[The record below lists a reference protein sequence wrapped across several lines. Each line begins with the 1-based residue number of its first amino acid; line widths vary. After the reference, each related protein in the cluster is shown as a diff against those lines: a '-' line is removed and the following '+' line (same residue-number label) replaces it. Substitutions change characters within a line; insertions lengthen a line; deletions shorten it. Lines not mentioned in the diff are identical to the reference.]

1 MLDLG
6 TLRINVEADASAA
19 EKSLKGVKS
28 DVEELETSSDKATS
42 GMSGGWKS
50 FASTAGTVAVGAF
63 AGLTAAVG
71 GLVSIANETQED
83 MGKLDTAFQQSGFS
97 AEAATSTYRGFVG
110 LLGETDTA
118 VEASNHLAK
127 LCDNEQQLADWTTIA
142 SGVFATFGDSLP
154 LEGLTEA
161 ANETAKT
168 GTVVGSL
175 ADALNWAGV
184 SEDDFNQ
191 KLAACNTEQE
201 RAQLITDTLNGLYGE
216 TGEAYQENNKNLIEF
231 RQAQSDL
238 NTALSELGTALM
250 PIVTA
255 LINFGVTIANNV
267 MPFVSQLGTAIQET
281 FGGSGD
287 VIQGLVSQFISLANT
302 IGTSLQPVIAAI
314 LPSVQS
320 FIDTLMSWGTTIS
333 TYVAPYVQALIDLVM
348 QIGSTLGTL
357 LMPILQ
363 TIIPVIMSLATQ
375 FQAFSQTI
383 IATVLPV
390 WTQVINVITQFVNF
404 VTPILQG
411 ALNVILTTFNTVWPS
426 IQQVVTSVFS
436 VIQSVVSTV
445 MGVIQGIIQV
455 VMGVISGDWSAV
467 WSGIQGI
474 ASSIWSGIQ
483 GVISGAISAIQGIIS
498 AVLGTIQGLWN
509 GAWSAISS
517 FLSGIWNGIVNAVS
531 NGINTVVNFFANLPG
546 NILSALGNLGGLL
559 LDAGNQIIQGLING
573 IQNAAGSVVSAIT
586 GVVGGAI
593 DAAKSFLGIA
603 SPSKVF
609 KEIGDFTMQGMEL
622 GIEEGASKA
631 VDAAKSAAQQ
641 VTDAF
646 NPELETPAYKNGIID
661 TASRKVSGVLSFVQ
675 GGGFKAQPQT
685 ASTSLGDVNY
695 NYYIGDTKVDTITEQ
710 RFAEEFIGLMNK
722 YGRLA
727 VT

>member
-6 TLRINVEADASAA
+6 TLKINIEADAAKA
-19 EKSLKGVKS
+19 QKQLKDVEGDIK
-28 DVEELETSSDKATS
+28 DVEEASDGATS
-42 GMSGGWKS
+42 KMGDGWKGFS
-50 FASTAGTVAVGAF
+50 STVKTVAA
-63 AGLTAAVG
+63 AGIASITAAVG
-71 GLVSIANETQED
+71 GLVAVANETQED
-83 MGKLDTAFQQSGFS
+83 MGKLDTAFEQSGFS
-97 AEAATSTYRGFVG
+97 AEAASDTYRGFVG

-127 LCDNEQQLADWTTIA
+127 LCDNEQQLSQWTNIA

-184 SEDDFNQ
+184 SEDDFNN

-216 TGEAYQENNKNLIEF
+216 TGKAYQENNKELIEF

-238 NTALSELGTALM
+238 NTALADLGTALM
-250 PIVTA
+250 PIVSKVTEFAASLVEQAQPALQWFIDNLPSIVDEFMKWAPLIAGVVGAFLGFQAASTIAGIITGISTA
-255 LINFGVTIANNV
+255 LTAFKTAAEATTIAQAALNAV
-267 MPFVSQLGTAIQET
+267 MNANPFVLIAT
-281 FGGSGD
+281 
-287 VIQGLVSQFISLANT
+287 
-302 IGTSLQPVIAAI
+302 VIAAVVAA
-314 LPSVQS
+314 LV
-320 FIDTLMSWGTTIS
+320 TLWMTNEDFRN
-333 TYVAPYVQALIDLVM
+333 A
-348 QIGSTLGTL
+348 
-357 LMPILQ
+357 
-363 TIIPVIMSLATQ
+363 
-375 FQAFSQTI
+375 
-383 IATVLPV
+383 
-390 WTQVINVITQFVNF
+390 VINAWNQ
-404 VTPILQG
+404 
-411 ALNVILTTFNTVWPS
+411 
-426 IQQVVTSVFS
+426 IQATA
-436 VIQSVVSTV
+436 
-445 MGVIQGIIQV
+445 G
-455 VMGVISGDWSAV
+455 AV
-467 WSGIQGI
+467 W
-474 ASSIWSGIQ
+474 
-483 GVISGAISAIQGIIS
+483 GA
-498 AVLGTIQGLWN
+498 
-509 GAWSAISS
+509 
-517 FLSGIWNGIVNAVS
+517 
-531 NGINTVVNFFANLPG
+531 VVNFFTVTVPQAIQGLITWFSQLPTNIANFLSMVISSVGAWVSNMASNAQQAGSQFVSNVVNFLSSLPG
-546 NILSALGNLGGLL
+546 RIASFLSSVISSVVSWAGQMASNAANAASRFGSSLINGLASL
-559 LDAGNQIIQGLING
+559 PGRVVSIGSQIIQGLVNG
-573 IQNAAGSVVSAIT
+573 ITGAAGRVVDAVTSA
-586 GVVGGAI
+586 VGGAI
-593 DAAKSFLGIA
+593 EAAKSFLGIA

-609 KEIGDFTMQGMEL
+609 KEIGDFTMQGFEVGIDESL
-622 GIEEGASKA
+622 GKVVET
-631 VDAAKSAAQQ
+631 AKNAAQQ